1 MCVMLCANSSL
12 RESLE
17 IPLALAYRQTL
28 QLCAVCHGGAAVM
41 ASHQDD
47 ASPSADDFE
56 LNEAARRR
64 VMKRSAWLQAYCSYR
79 MHLAEQNGR
88 LSASG
93 GSSRDW
99 PKALEALAKTW
110 GRILSLIGLRW

>member
-1 MCVMLCANSSL
+1 IWFANVWKAARERTGAAMCVMLCANSNV

-28 QLCAVCHGGAAVM
+28 QLCAVCHGGAAVT
-41 ASHQDD
+41 ARQDD

-56 LNEAARRR
+56 FNEAAWRR

-79 MHLAEQNGR
+79 MHLAE
-88 LSASG
+88 
-93 GSSRDW
+93 
-99 PKALEALAKTW
+99 
-110 GRILSLIGLRW
+110 

>member
-1 MCVMLCANSSL
+1 MCVMLCVNSNL

-17 IPLALAYRQTL
+17 IPLALAYRHTL
-28 QLCAVCHGGAAVM
+28 QLCGVCSSGAAFI
-41 ASHQDD
+41 ASHLDN
-47 ASPSADDFE
+47 ASPSADDIE
-56 LNEAARRR
+56 LNEAAQRR

-79 MHLAEQNGR
+79 MHIAKQSSR
-88 LSASG
+88 VVASA

>member
-1 MCVMLCANSSL
+1 MCVMLCANSNV

-28 QLCAVCHGGAAVM
+28 QLCAVCNSGTVIT
-41 ASHQDD
+41 ASHQNNE
-47 ASPSADDFE
+47 SPSVNDFQV
-56 LNEAARRR
+56 NEAARRR

-79 MHLAEQNGR
+79 MHLAEQSSRWAAG
-88 LSASG
+88 AD
-93 GSSRDW
+93 SSRDW

-110 GRILSLIGLRW
+110 

>member
-1 MCVMLCANSSL
+1 MGVMLCANSKV

-28 QLCAVCHGGAAVM
+28 QLCAVCHGGAIVM

-47 ASPSADDFE
+47 ASPSADEFE
-56 LNEAARRR
+56 FNEAARRR
-64 VMKRSAWLQAYCSYR
+64 IMKRSAWLQAYCSYR
-79 MHLAEQNGR
+79 MHLAEQSNR
-88 LSASG
+88 LTVG
-93 GSSRDW
+93 GASSRDW

-110 GRILSLIGLRW
+110 GRILSVIGLRW